1 MKPEIIYRYF
11 STVVLVFASIFFIYD
26 IISDYFENID
36 NNIHILVE
44 LIIFVGISIALFL
57 EIKQV
62 IQLRKNVEFEK
73 LKVARLSGELFRVI
87 NNQFSEWGLTNT
99 EKEIALFLIKGLSM
113 KEIAD
118 IRNVKEKTIRQQSM
132 GLYAKSGY
140 TGRHEL
146 ASHFIEDLLNL
157 GNE

>member
-1 MKPEIIYRYF
+1 MKPEIIYRYY
-11 STVVLVFASIFFIYD
+11 SAVILVFASIFFLYD
-26 IISDYFENID
+26 IISDYFENVD
-36 NNIHILVE
+36 NNIHIFIE
-44 LIIFVGISIALFL
+44 FIIFVGISIALFL

-62 IQLRKNVEFEK
+62 IQLRRNVEIEK
-73 LKVARLSGELFRVI
+73 QKVARLSGELYKVI
-87 NNQFSEWGLTNT
+87 INQFSEWGLTNT

-118 IRNVKEKTIRQQSM
+118 VRNVKEKTIRQQSM

-157 GNE
+157 GIE

>member
-11 STVVLVFASIFFIYD
+11 STVVLVFASIFFLYD
-26 IISDYFENID
+26 IISDYLENVD
-36 NNIHILVE
+36 NNIHILIE
-44 LIIFVGISIALFL
+44 LIIFIGISIALFL

-62 IQLRKNVEFEK
+62 IQLRKNVELER

-87 NNQFSEWGLTNT
+87 NIQFSEWGLTDT